1 MTSLNRVLVA
11 LALMGAISACKLKS
25 KDTESGLAASD
36 DTAAAAYQGH
46 ANYRLLLVG
55 NSGPD
60 FDPNQDMIKPNQK
73 EKDRDSAGNAL
84 KSAALKSLIPIMG
97 QVKGEPSGTET
108 DLMSSLLALADSAR
122 NSLKEEL
129 SPLLSGSSTQFP
141 IVSEAWLIP
150 WTEPRTEI
158 FYDGS
163 KISLSATEAAN
174 VLKALPGSDGF
185 NKKLTESV
193 QTLRAKFRKEEK
205 APVFLLAARHFLFI
219 SPGKTRLTIR
229 LLIGLQP
236 YSGDFKKDDPKVK
249 FSKVV
254 VPDITGKGITAA
266 ITFDIPIEE
275 KEAPTIS
282 MAFGDYKGLEKGN
295 FVMEDSGAAQAAPRL
310 EGTANK
316 PGTGFVALN
325 FAFKNLALNL
335 RTVQVDQ
342 ISTLVSPGLAIGKA
356 RWTVGGIHAES
367 IDQIFQKEINNT
379 IDTSIKGAITNAN
392 DTILDGMLS
401 KDTIELAFNKIFGRI

>member
-1 MTSLNRVLVA
+1 MTSLKRVLVA
-11 LALMGAISACKLKS
+11 LSLFATMSTCKLKS
-25 KDTESGLAASD
+25 KNIDSGLAGSD
-36 DTAAAAYQGH
+36 DSTAVAYQGH

-60 FDPNQDMIKPNQK
+60 FDPNQDLMKPNQK
-73 EKDRDSAGNAL
+73 EKDLDSAGSAL
-84 KSAALKSLIPIMG
+84 KSAALKSLVPIMG
-97 QVKGEPSGTET
+97 QVRGEPSGTET

-122 NSLKEEL
+122 NCLKDEL
-129 SPLLSGSSTQFP
+129 SPLLSGSSSQFP

-158 FYDGS
+158 FYDGA

-185 NKKLTESV
+185 NKKLTDNV
-193 QTLRAKFRKEEK
+193 QTLRAKFRKEGK

-219 SPGKTRLTIR
+219 APGKTRLTIR
-229 LLIGLQP
+229 MLIGLQP

-254 VPDITGKGITAA
+254 VPDIPGKGITAA

-275 KEAPTIS
+275 KEAPTVS

-295 FVMEDSGAAQAAPRL
+295 FVMEDSDVAKAAPRL
-310 EGTANK
+310 EGNANK
-316 PGTGFVALN
+316 PGTGLIALN

-335 RTVQVDQ
+335 RTVQVDK
-342 ISTLVSPGLAIGKA
+342 ISTLVSPGLALGKA
-356 RWTVGGIHAES
+356 RWTVGGIQAQS
-367 IDQIFQKEINNT
+367 VDQIFQKEINNT
-379 IDTSIKGAITNAN
+379 IDPSIKGAITGAN

-401 KDTIELAFNKIFGRI
+401 KDTIELAFSKIFNRI

>member
-1 MTSLNRVLVA
+1 MKSLKRVLVA
-11 LALMGAISACKLKS
+11 LAVMAALSACKLKS
-25 KDTESGLAASD
+25 KNNDSGLAASED
-36 DTAAAAYQGH
+36 STSMYQGH

-73 EKDRDSAGNAL
+73 EKDRDTAGNAL

-97 QVKGEPSGTET
+97 QVKGEPSGTEK

-122 NSLKEEL
+122 NSLKDEL
-129 SPLLSGSSTQFP
+129 GPLLSSSSSQFP

-150 WTEPRTEI
+150 WTETRTDV

-185 NKKLTESV
+185 SKKLTESV
-193 QTLRAKFRKEEK
+193 QTLRAKFRTEEK

-219 SPGKTRLTIR
+219 APGKSRLTIR

-236 YSGDFKKDDPKVK
+236 YNGDFKKDDPKVK

-254 VPDITGKGITAA
+254 VPDIAGKGITAA
-266 ITFDIPIEE
+266 VTFDIPIEE
-275 KEAPTIS
+275 KDAPTVNI
-282 MAFGDYKGLEKGN
+282 AFGDYKGLEKGN
-295 FVMEDSGAAQAAPRL
+295 FIMEDSGAAKVAPRL
-310 EGTANK
+310 EGNANK
-316 PGTGFVALN
+316 PGTGFIALN
-325 FAFKNLALNL
+325 FAFKSMSLNL
-335 RTVQVDQ
+335 RTVQLDQ
-342 ISTLVSPGLAIGKA
+342 ISTLVSPGLAAGSA
-356 RWTVGGIHAES
+356 RWTIGGIHAES
-367 IDQIFQKEINNT
+367 IDQIFQKEINST
-379 IDTSIKGAITNAN
+379 IDTSIKGAIAGAN

-401 KDTIELAFNKIFGRI
+401 KETIELAFNKIFHRI

>member
-1 MTSLNRVLVA
+1 MKSLTRVLVA
-11 LALMGAISACKLKS
+11 LAALTVVSGCKLKS
-25 KDTESGLAASD
+25 KDTESELAATD
-36 DTAAAAYQGH
+36 DSTAIYQGH

-55 NSGPD
+55 HSGPD
-60 FDPNQDMIKPNQK
+60 FNPNQDLIKPNQK
-73 EKDRDSAGNAL
+73 ERDRDTAGNAL
-84 KSAALKSLIPIMG
+84 RSAALKSLVPIMG
-97 QVKGEPSGTET
+97 QLKGEPSGTET
-108 DLMSSLLALADSAR
+108 DLMASLLALADSAR
-122 NSLKEEL
+122 QTLKDEL
-129 SPLLSGSSTQFP
+129 SPLVSSTGSQFP
-141 IVSEAWLIP
+141 IVAEAWIIP
-150 WTEPRTEI
+150 WTEARTDI

-193 QTLRAKFRKEEK
+193 QTLRAKFRTEEK
-205 APVFLLAARHFLFI
+205 SPVFLLAARHFLFI
-219 SPGKTRLTIR
+219 APGKSRLTIR

-254 VPDITGKGITAA
+254 VPDIPGKGITAA
-266 ITFDIPIEE
+266 LTIDIPIEE
-275 KEAPTIS
+275 NEAPTIS

-295 FVMEDSGAAQAAPRL
+295 FVMEDSGAAKVTPRL

-325 FAFKNLALNL
+325 FAFKNMSLNL
-335 RTVQVDQ
+335 RTVQLDQ
-342 ISTLVSPGLAIGKA
+342 ISTLVSPGLAVGKA
-356 RWTVGGIHAES
+356 RWTIGGIHAES
-367 IDQIFQKEINNT
+367 IDQIFQKEINTT
-379 IDTSIKGAITNAN
+379 IDTSIKGAIDNAN

-401 KDTIELAFNKIFGRI
+401 KDTLELAFNKIFHRI